1 MKKTFF
7 LFLLA
12 IATFCSQAQ
21 TNRFRDSTVFYNS
34 VNIATTGKNLYY
46 KNGAVAGYVLTATD
60 TNGKAAW
67 QPATGGDTNN
77 VWKLNGNSN
86 VDSTHFLGTTNG
98 LPLIIQPD
106 SGNVI
111 IGSGTPL
118 LNHKLSVLGNFASE
132 VVIDNETF
140 IIFNA
145 FEDKGVATGFI
156 ISRPDTTETQILCQS
171 NGTNQQII
179 LYHQLFDTLKQVI
192 IDSAAI
198 YMIVNDTVV
207 LQVDNYG
214 NFLLPNLKT
223 ATDDT
228 DASSQGVPLNGI
240 YEETTT
246 GVLKRRK
253 L

>member
-1 MKKTFF
+1 M
-7 LFLLA
+7 LLCSA
-12 IATFCSQAQ
+12 MSACSQGNIFKDK
-21 TNRFRDSTVFYNS
+21 TEFRNTVNFS
-34 VNIATTGKNLYY
+34 SETKDLLIKKGATP
-46 KNGAVAGYVLTATD
+46 GYVLTATD
-60 TNGKAAW
+60 TNGKAEW

-111 IGSGTPL
+111 IGSGTPMM
-118 LNHKLSVLGNFASE
+118 NHKLSVLGSFASE

-140 IIFNA
+140 VNFNA
-145 FEDKGVATGFI
+145 LENNGFSTGFI
-156 ISRPDTTETQILCQS
+156 ISRPDTAETQIFCLS
-171 NGTNQQII
+171 NGTNQKVI
-179 LYHQLFDTLKQVI
+179 LHHQLFDTLKQVI

-228 DASSQGVPLNGI
+228 DANSQGVPLNGI
-240 YEETTT
+240 YEEATT